1 MIHRFG
7 RQVNGRVTRK
17 GITLLLAI
25 WLNLALLPCAI
36 AIEVPAAEHD
46 CCPQT
51 VEMQQAD
58 CCELDA
64 VLPDTRGDNYDKP
77 DDQFVASSDPA
88 WPSLQTVDCS
98 RHKIRPPDPVFHS
111 PPLHKLFCVYL
122 D

>member
-1 MIHRFG
+1 MIHGFG
-7 RQVNGRVTRK
+7 RQVNGWGTRK
-17 GITLLLAI
+17 GIALLLAF

-36 AIEVPAAEHD
+36 AVEVPAAEHD
-46 CCPQT
+46 CCPPT
-51 VEMQQAD
+51 IEMQQVD

-64 VLPDTRGDNYDKP
+64 TLSDSRGDN
-77 DDQFVASSDPA
+77 DDNLDGQFVASSDPA

-98 RHKIRPPDPVFHS
+98 KHEIRPPDPGLHW

>member
-1 MIHRFG
+1 M
-7 RQVNGRVTRK
+7 TRR
-17 GITLLLAI
+17 GITLLLAF

-36 AIEVPAAEHD
+36 AIEVSAEEHD

-51 VEMQQAD
+51 IEMQQAD

-64 VLPDTRGDNYDKP
+64 VLSDTRGDNYDNL

-88 WPSLQTVDCS
+88 WPSLQAVDCS
-98 RHKIRPPDPVFHS
+98 KHEIRPPDPGVHS